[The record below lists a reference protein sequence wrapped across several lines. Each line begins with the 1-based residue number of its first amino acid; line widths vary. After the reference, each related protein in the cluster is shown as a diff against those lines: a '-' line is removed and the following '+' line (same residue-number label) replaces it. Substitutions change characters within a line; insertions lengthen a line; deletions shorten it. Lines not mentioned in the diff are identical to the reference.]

1 MEQKIAKQVG
11 DSGLIH
17 ELELAVHVKETV
29 ARFTSNAAMAFPCG
43 WSMTPGEA
51 FAAIALAAI
60 ACDGSMDRQEAVALR
75 GQLNKRTPFR
85 DLSDDSMGS
94 LFDRLIAQIRDQGWE
109 SLINEALPQLTLSQQ
124 ETALAMAA
132 MLVHC
137 DRVVDPAEDAMLR
150 LMANQLKL
158 PEGRAAQILDVINVL
173 SRDSLASN

>member
-17 ELELAVHVKETV
+17 ELELAVHVRETL